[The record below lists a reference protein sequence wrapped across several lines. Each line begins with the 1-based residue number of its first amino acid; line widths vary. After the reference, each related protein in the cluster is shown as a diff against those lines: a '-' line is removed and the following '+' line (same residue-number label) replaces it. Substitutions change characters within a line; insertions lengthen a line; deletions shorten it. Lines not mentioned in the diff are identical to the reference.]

1 MPTVSPKIE
10 ASWKKVLQEQF
21 DSQYFQELKQFLLTE
36 RKSHQVFPPGNRIF
50 AAFDA
55 VPFHKVKVVIIGQ
68 DPYHGPG
75 QANGFCFSVNRGVTV
90 PPSLKN
96 IYKELHSDLNI
107 AVPAHGDLSPWTE
120 QGVLLLN
127 AVLTVRA
134 RQPQSHQGRGWETFT
149 DYAIKQLS
157 EQRKNIVFLLWG
169 RSAQNKIQLIDTNR
183 HFVLKAAH
191 PSPYSANKGFFG
203 CRHFSNTNT
212 LLQQTGQNPVDWTIK

>member
-1 MPTVSPKIE
+1 MPVVSPKIE
-10 ASWKKVLQEQF
+10 ASWKRVLQNQF
-21 DSQYFQELKQFLLTE
+21 DSQYFQDLKQFLLSE

-55 VPFHKVKVVIIGQ
+55 VPFHEVKVVIIGQ

-96 IYKELHSDLNI
+96 IYKELYSDLNI
-107 AVPAHGDLSPWTE
+107 PVPAHGDLSAWTE

-149 DYAIKQLS
+149 DYAIRQLS

-203 CRHFSNTNT
+203 CRHFSKTNT
-212 LLQQTGQNPVDWTIK
+212 LLQQTGQNPVDWTVK

>member
-107 AVPAHGDLSPWTE
+107 PVPAHGDLSAWTE

-169 RSAQNKIQLIDTNR
+169 RSAQNKILLIDTNR

-203 CRHFSNTNT
+203 CSHFSKTNT

>member
-107 AVPAHGDLSPWTE
+107 PVPAHGDLSAWTE

-203 CRHFSNTNT
+203 CSHFSKTNT

>member
-1 MPTVSPKIE
+1 MPKVSPKIE

-203 CRHFSNTNT
+203 CRHFSKANT
-212 LLQQTGQNPVDWTIK
+212 LLQQSGQNPVDWTIK

>member
-1 MPTVSPKIE
+1 MPKVSPKIE